1 MVLAQTLQVASPA
14 IVLRATLELYVNPIS
29 MNVWKRL
36 A

>member
-14 IVLRATLELYVNPIS
+14 IVLRATLELYVNLIS
-29 MNVWKRL
+29 TNVWKRL